1 MEAFGADKEEREGE
15 KNGGGGKADEL
26 LMPDCCEELSVPVRA
41 GGVINVKNRNT
52 IMKLKTIRNTC
63 THQCVCVGCTYKYVH
78 MCGVFVCTVVEM
90 GGAFGQNEITP
101 RH

>member
-1 MEAFGADKEEREGE
+1 MEEEA
-15 KNGGGGKADEL
+15 KQ
-26 LMPDCCEELSVPVRA
+26 MSYCCEELSVPVRA

-52 IMKLKTIRNTC
+52 IMKLKTIRNAC
-63 THQCVCVGCTYKYVH
+63 THQCVCVGCTHTYICT
-78 MCGVFVCTVVEM
+78 CGVCTVVKM

>member
-1 MEAFGADKEEREGE
+1 MPSRQCADKEEREEE

-52 IMKLKTIRNTC
+52 IMKLKTIRNAC
-63 THQCVCVGCTYKYVH
+63 TQKCDYVGCTYKYVH
-78 MCGVFVCTVVEM
+78 MCACVCLYSGEN
-90 GGAFGQNEITP
+90 GW
-101 RH
+101 RLWSK